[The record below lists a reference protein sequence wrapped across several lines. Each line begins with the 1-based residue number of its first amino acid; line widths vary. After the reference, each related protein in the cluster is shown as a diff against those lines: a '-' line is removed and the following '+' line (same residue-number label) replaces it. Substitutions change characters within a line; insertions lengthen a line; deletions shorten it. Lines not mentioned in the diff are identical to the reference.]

1 MGEGLVQMPPEMAS
15 PNPAD
20 LNNLS
25 EQHHP
30 RTSFRRAIILWL
42 VVIGLAVF
50 SLPLY
55 FVPLI
60 IRGSITRLEAD
71 LLAIQETRTSSSTP
85 APEVQ
90 ELINT
95 LAQIQ
100 NPASEIEEVSP
111 TIVAGRTDWPATMA
125 AISNYNPAQIALTS
139 LTHTGNQ
146 ITLNGQAIDET
157 AVAAY
162 VRALEG
168 SNLFSRVVVQSIKAI
183 TTPFATPTSTD
194 LTPTVTITPTVTLTP
209 TLEPSDEYET
219 DDFQPKDIFVG
230 HPQLHNFYPT
240 YDVDTVKFVAKAGR
254 YYRVFTSDLAPGV
267 DTFLTVSLGGTTYT
281 NDDGQPGTLSSEIV
295 FQVGTG
301 YDVEVLVKVTNRG
314 KYGSDKW
321 YQITIEEAIPTPTPT
336 PTSTATPTTTPTNTA
351 TPTNTPTS
359 TPDPR
364 DVYEPDDT
372 DPQPIA
378 AGETQ
383 LHNFY
388 PGNDVDRGK
397 FLAKAGR
404 YYRIF
409 TSELA
414 LGVDT
419 SLTVS
424 VDGTTY
430 TNDDRQPGDLSS
442 EVAFQVGTS
451 HDMEALIEVTN
462 RGQYGSD
469 KWYRITVEEIIPTPT
484 ATPTDIPI
492 TPSPTATIPPS
503 AKLPG
508 VASLVP
514 SFALAAPS
522 HPLQMLA
529 GWTGILPSPSTSKD
543 KRASGVLSPDAV
555 EFVIVLE
562 LKAES
567 L

>member
-1 MGEGLVQMPPEMAS
+1 MPPEMAS

-20 LNNLS
+20 LNNLP
-25 EQHHP
+25 EQYHP
-30 RTSFRRAIILWL
+30 RTSFQRAIILWL

-71 LLAIQETRTSSSTP
+71 LLAVQETRTGSSTP

-90 ELINT
+90 ELMNT

-100 NPASEIEEVSP
+100 KPASEIEEVSP
-111 TIVAGRTDWPATMA
+111 TIVAGRTDWAAIMA
-125 AISNYNPAQIALTS
+125 AISNYNPAQIALSS
-139 LTHTGNQ
+139 LTHAGNQ

-162 VRALEG
+162 VRTLEG

-194 LTPTVTITPTVTLTP
+194 LTPTVTITPTATLTP
-209 TLEPSDEYET
+209 TLEPRDEHET

-230 HPQLHNFYPT
+230 YPQLHNFYPT

-267 DTFLTVSLGGTTYT
+267 DTFLTVSWGGTTYT

-321 YQITIEEAIPTPTPT
+321 YQITVEEAIPTPTPT
-336 PTSTATPTTTPTNTA
+336 PTSTATSTTTPTNTV

-388 PGNDVDRGK
+388 PDNDVDRGK
-397 FLAKAGR
+397 LLAKAGR

-430 TNDDRQPGDLSS
+430 TNDDRQPGDLNS
-442 EVAFQVGTS
+442 EIVFQVGTS

-484 ATPTDIPI
+484 ATPTNTPI
-492 TPSPTATIPPS
+492 TPPTVTTQPS
-503 AKLPG
+503 SKLPG
-508 VASLVP
+508 LVSLMP
-514 SFALAAPS
+514 GFTLAAPY
-522 HPLQMLA
+522 HPLQMMA
-529 GWTGILPSPSTSKD
+529 EWTGILPSPSTSKD
-543 KRASGVLSPDAV
+543 KRASGVLSPEAV